1 MAIEPRPKPK
11 GLKKPP
17 PPPPPPPPPLAGV
30 VVRVEIVSK
39 P

>member
-1 MAIEPRPKPK
+1 MSMEPNRKPE
-11 GLKKPP
+11 GLERPP
-17 PPPPPPPPPLAGV
+17 PPPPPPPPKRAEV